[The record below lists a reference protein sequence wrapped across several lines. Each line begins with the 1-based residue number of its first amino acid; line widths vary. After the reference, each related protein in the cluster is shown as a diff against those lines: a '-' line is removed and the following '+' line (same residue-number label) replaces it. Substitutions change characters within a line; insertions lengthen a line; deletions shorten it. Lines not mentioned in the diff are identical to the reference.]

1 MQTLFK
7 VRGGEEVDL
16 EKRIADLEAELQS
29 QQNNLEEFAVAVA
42 EFVKWTK
49 ANIDLIDSILNIPSE
64 KVK

>member
-1 MQTLFK
+1 M
-7 VRGGEEVDL
+7 RGGEGVDL

>member
-1 MQTLFK
+1 M
-7 VRGGEEVDL
+7 RGGVDL